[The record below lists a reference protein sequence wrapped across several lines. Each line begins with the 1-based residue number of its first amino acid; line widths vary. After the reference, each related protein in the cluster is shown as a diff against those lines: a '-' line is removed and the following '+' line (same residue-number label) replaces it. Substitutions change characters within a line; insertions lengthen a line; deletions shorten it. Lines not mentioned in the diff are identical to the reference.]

1 MNTNTIKAFRHLL
14 LLLIGIAV
22 ASPFAAGDTRV
33 QEEINSPGPVNV
45 LKEALG
51 ETVYSEAMA
60 SGDYRY
66 VGNLKCRLC
75 HREFFLGRKKDPH
88 DYAMEALVEHGYE
101 DKPRCLACH
110 STGYMVPTGFTNL
123 EDTPRLANVQCE
135 GCHGPGNV
143 HIKIAKRKKTGGG
156 FLAGADNPDR
166 VKKMCQ
172 NCHTDRWNRSYDD
185 LESAYVKY
193 RHAIPE

>member
-1 MNTNTIKAFRHLL
+1 MNTNTIKPFWHLL
-14 LLLIGIAV
+14 LLLIGIAI
-22 ASPFAAGDTRV
+22 ASPLGAGDARV
-33 QEEINSPGPVNV
+33 KEEMNSPGPVNV

-51 ETVYSEAMA
+51 EKVYDEAMA
-60 SGDYRY
+60 SEEYRY

-88 DYAMEALVEHGYE
+88 DYAMEDLVEQGYE

-110 STGYMVPTGFTNL
+110 TTGYGVPTGFTNI
-123 EDTPRLANVQCE
+123 EDTPRLVNVQCE

-143 HIKIAKRKKTGGG
+143 HIQIAKRKKTGGG
-156 FLAGADNPDR
+156 FLAGADNPGR
-166 VKKMCQ
+166 VKNMCRS
-172 NCHTDRWNRSYDD
+172 CHTERWNRSYDD